1 MVDNKYKVG
10 AIITSVDKEFEGLLV
25 EELWEWDS
33 IVFDILWDDGYISK
47 NVKLSDTNVLR
58 YLTDTEILAWRL
70 KYE

>member
-10 AIITSVDKEFEGLLV
+10 AIIMSVDKKFEGLLV
-25 EELWEWDS
+25 EELWGWDS